1 MKLFFYGYIVVL
13 ILALIESFTK
23 FPPLGIFLSGGMN
36 LARDYGEGIERGGG
50 YRVNGS
56 FVSPITLGEYLVI
69 LFPVVVAYI
78 HKNKYS
84 LIFKIAFLILFLYA
98 IYSTISRSA
107 ILMTAVMVYFYLLF
121 VLYRKNQLSRFVT
134 NMFNLLIIGVVFYFA
149 FHYINDLIMNF
160 HGRFDEITGGEET
173 ISSTSRALQYVRIY
187 NLMLDAPF
195 FGFGRLINFRD
206 LLGSAIDNRYF
217 WMIVEVGIIG
227 ISVYFLFLFTLA
239 KTVLNLYKSSYNN
252 YYVFPLLIS
261 IFSYI
266 PYKILT
272 VGDTNIIYLYIFAG
286 LVCVIKVMQKEKNNM
301 NTSY

>member
-1 MKLFFYGYIVVL
+1 
-13 ILALIESFTK
+13 
-23 FPPLGIFLSGGMN
+23 
-36 LARDYGEGIERGGG
+36 
-50 YRVNGS
+50 
-56 FVSPITLGEYLVI
+56 
-69 LFPVVVAYI
+69 
-78 HKNKYS
+78 
-84 LIFKIAFLILFLYA
+84 
-98 IYSTISRSA
+98 
-107 ILMTAVMVYFYLLF
+107 
-121 VLYRKNQLSRFVT
+121 
-134 NMFNLLIIGVVFYFA
+134 MFNLLIIGVVFYFA